1 MPTRSRTHSQC
12 HMFGWKASSSLH
24 FPALPFLHCKKYCT
38 TCQELL
44 NTFFSLPLL
53 NGGDKVLSDD
63 PLLDSFIPLEENYDF
78 LRGWRAGLPFSD
90 HPNSLYYLEMACIC
104 RVTLLI
110 PRAPSNFGPMYI
122 TLLFYQCEVH
132 HLSVLSPL
140 QEPRTY
146 LKWRLA
152 VTQIHQYI
160 YRHRECSKKGLQGQS
175 QNIYI
180 QYFFWYIYKGCK

>member
-1 MPTRSRTHSQC
+1 MRGSH
-12 HMFGWKASSSLH
+12 L
-24 FPALPFLHCKKYCT
+24 LT
-38 TCQELL
+38 TLTVSE
-44 NTFFSLPLL
+44 T
-53 NGGDKVLSDD
+53 
-63 PLLDSFIPLEENYDF
+63 
-78 LRGWRAGLPFSD
+78 
-90 HPNSLYYLEMACIC
+90 ACIC

-152 VTQIHQYI
+152 VTQIRQYI
-160 YRHRECSKKGLQGQS
+160 YIDIESVVKKASKAKVR
-175 QNIYI
+175 IYT
-180 QYFFWYIYKGCK
+180 YNTSSDIYTKAVSKAMLMLALLYPKRTMPILRPW

>member
-1 MPTRSRTHSQC
+1 MQHKKRTFLNCEPRKRCPKSKQRFVYRTSSVASLQCSISRECAKS
-12 HMFGWKASSSLH
+12 KNPKSRD
-24 FPALPFLHCKKYCT
+24 Y
-38 TCQELL
+38 
-44 NTFFSLPLL
+44 
-53 NGGDKVLSDD
+53 
-63 PLLDSFIPLEENYDF
+63 
-78 LRGWRAGLPFSD
+78 
-90 HPNSLYYLEMACIC
+90 CIC

-110 PRAPSNFGPMYI
+110 PRAPSNFGPMFI

-175 QNIYI
+175 QDIYI
-180 QYFFWYIYKGCK
+180 QYFF